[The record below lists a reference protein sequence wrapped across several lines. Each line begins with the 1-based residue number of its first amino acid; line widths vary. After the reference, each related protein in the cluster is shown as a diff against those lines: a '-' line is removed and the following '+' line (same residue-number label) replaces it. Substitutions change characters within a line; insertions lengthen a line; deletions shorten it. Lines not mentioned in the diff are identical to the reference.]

1 MFNSCLFC
9 FGFCVRLNIN
19 INKNSIYWMILCVV
33 GSYLDCNKIDEL
45 EKNVNSKN
53 DYIED
58 DGIIVDLS
66 IIICNENVIVE
77 YNCLFCFSCYSGDI
91 YIVVILLEFVNKYV
105 MNIIEVCYKCIDWVM
120 NLLFIVCIVG
130 YLEII
135 KVLIIVEVNVNY
147 KIDICIL
154 FICVCENGYVSVVEL
169 LIDIGVDVNVL
180 CIVRILLI
188 VVCW

>member
-1 MFNSCLFC
+1 M
-9 FGFCVRLNIN
+9 
-19 INKNSIYWMILCVV
+19 
-33 GSYLDCNKIDEL
+33 
-45 EKNVNSKN
+45 
-53 DYIED
+53 
-58 DGIIVDLS
+58 
-66 IIICNENVIVE
+66 
-77 YNCLFCFSCYSGDI
+77 FCFSCYSGDI
-91 YIVVILLEFVNKYV
+91 YIVVILLECVNKYV

-169 LIDIGVDVNVL
+169 LIDIGVDVNVM
-180 CIVRILLI
+180 CIIRILLI